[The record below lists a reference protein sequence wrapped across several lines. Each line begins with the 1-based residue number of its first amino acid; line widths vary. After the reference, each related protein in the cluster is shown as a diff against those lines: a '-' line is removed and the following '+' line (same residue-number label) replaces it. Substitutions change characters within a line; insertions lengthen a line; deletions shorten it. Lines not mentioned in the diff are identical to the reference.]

1 MQNTFKTL
9 PPLHAKSQCPHQF
22 PCLITLTSA
31 SNSALPRFRSLLS
44 QGALRG
50 GGDEQRKGEKRR
62 MEGSGRGTREEKG
75 KGGVERE
82 SDSRTSKQENFA
94 D

>member
-1 MQNTFKTL
+1 MPT
-9 PPLHAKSQCPHQF
+9 PVPLSDHVNFSIKLRTSKIQKSVVTGC
-22 PCLITLTSA
+22 IA
-31 SNSALPRFRSLLS
+31 GR
-44 QGALRG
+44 